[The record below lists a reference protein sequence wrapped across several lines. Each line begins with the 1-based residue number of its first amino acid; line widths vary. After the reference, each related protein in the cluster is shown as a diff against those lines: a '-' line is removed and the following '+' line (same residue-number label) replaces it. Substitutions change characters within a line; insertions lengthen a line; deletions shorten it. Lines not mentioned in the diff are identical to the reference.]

1 MKFRTLPKTIS
12 AILFLCACSG
22 ASAEPRTINDGVYTR
37 EQARVGE
44 QLYAAQCITC
54 HDKKYFRPVFKT
66 WDGRT
71 LGLLFTVMST
81 SMPESNPGALPR
93 KDYVDILAYILK
105 LNRYK
110 DGESELDYQNDALDE
125 ITIAAR
131 QK

>member
-1 MKFRTLPKTIS
+1 MKALAVIS
-12 AILFLCACSG
+12 ALLMF
-22 ASAEPRTINDGVYTR
+22 SAAAADPRTINDGVYTR
-37 EQARVGE
+37 EQAKVGE
-44 QLYAAQCITC
+44 ALYATQCIAC
-54 HDKKYFRPVFKT
+54 HDKKYFRPVFKA

-71 LGLLFTVMST
+71 LGLLYTVMST

-110 DGESELDYQNDALDE
+110 DGDTELNFENGMLDE
-125 ITIAAR
+125 ITIAPR

>member
-1 MKFRTLPKTIS
+1 
-12 AILFLCACSG
+12 LCTG
-22 ASAEPRTINDGVYTR
+22 ASAEPRTVNDGVYTR
-37 EQARVGE
+37 EQAKVGE
-44 QLYAAQCITC
+44 QLYAAQCIAC

-93 KDYVDILAYILK
+93 KEYVDILAYILK

-110 DGESELDYQNDALDE
+110 DGESELDYQNGALDE
-125 ITIAAR
+125 ITIAPR